1 MSLPSWRL
9 PRPPS
14 LFAGADTY
22 LLVSMLVAMIAIFG
36 RLNGAWLT
44 TATMV
49 TAIEQ
54 NAPLAVVSVAMT
66 FSIIAG
72 IIDLSPG
79 AMIALTGVII
89 GLVNQHSHDMALAVV
104 AGLGLAVGVSAIH
117 GLLVVALDINPV
129 IVTLAAYI
137 WARGLATGLT
147 GTSSITVGGPLINFI
162 NNTSLFGLGAPAY
175 IVALAYIGGWY
186 LLNRTTLGRYTF
198 ALGGDAR
205 GARRAG
211 IRVTR
216 QIIFIFCL
224 MGVMVAAAALIAVGQ
239 MASAQPL
246 AASGLELDAIIAVI
260 IGGTRLTG
268 GEGSLIKTLVGV
280 AFIAILNSGLSE
292 QGLSDAYYALCKGI
306 AILLALSVQTLA
318 RRAADRQAARERSAH
333 PDWAIERIAR
343 AP

>member
-1 MSLPSWRL
+1 MSRSSRRL

-14 LFAGADTY
+14 PLAGADSY
-22 LLVSMLVAMIAIFG
+22 LLLSMLVAMIAIFG

-89 GLVNQHSHDMALAVV
+89 GLVNQQSHDMALAV
-104 AGLGLAVGVSAIH
+104 ATGLGLAIGVSALH
-117 GLLVVALDINPV
+117 GVLVVGLEINPV

-137 WARGLATGLT
+137 WARGLATGIT
-147 GTSSITVGGPLINFI
+147 GTGSITVGGPLITFLNGA
-162 NNTSLFGLGAPAY
+162 SLFGLGAPAY
-175 IVALAYIGGWY
+175 IVALAYGGGWY
-186 LLNRTTLGRYTF
+186 LLNRTVLGRYTF

-216 QIIFIFCL
+216 QVIFIFCL
-224 MGVMVAAAALIAVGQ
+224 MGVAVAAAALISVGQ

-268 GEGSLIKTLVGV
+268 GEGSVIKTLVGV

-318 RRAADRQAARERSAH
+318 RRAADRQATRGRSLL
-333 PDWAIERIAR
+333 PEWATERIAR
-343 AP
+343 VE